1 MNNYDKCQNYLAG
14 RNRMEDLFS
23 VCGKIRLRKGE
34 GRTLKAG
41 GAWVYD
47 NEIEWMSDGI
57 IDGHLVEVLDFDDYF
72 MGIGFINRKSKI
84 TVRMLSRHTD
94 VVDETFIEER
104 VRAAVEY
111 RFI

>member
-41 GAWVYD
+41 GAWIYD
-47 NEIEWMSDGI
+47 N
-57 IDGHLVEVLDFDDYF
+57 
-72 MGIGFINRKSKI
+72 
-84 TVRMLSRHTD
+84 
-94 VVDETFIEER
+94 
-104 VRAAVEY
+104 
-111 RFI
+111 

>member
-1 MNNYDKCQNYLAG
+1 MKNYDKCQKYLTG

-41 GAWVYD
+41 GAWIYD

-84 TVRMLSRHTD
+84 TVRMLAR
-94 VVDETFIEER
+94 
-104 VRAAVEY
+104 
-111 RFI
+111 

>member
-1 MNNYDKCQNYLAG
+1 MKNYDKCQKYLTG

-47 NEIEWMSDGI
+47 NEI
-57 IDGHLVEVLDFDDYF
+57 
-72 MGIGFINRKSKI
+72 
-84 TVRMLSRHTD
+84 D
-94 VVDETFIEER
+94 V
-104 VRAAVEY
+104 
-111 RFI
+111 

>member
-41 GAWVYD
+41 GAVT
-47 NEIEWMSDGI
+47 G
-57 IDGHLVEVLDFDDYF
+57 DFQSF
-72 MGIGFINRKSKI
+72 CKTRFIC
-84 TVRMLSRHTD
+84 VGGWSR
-94 VVDETFIEER
+94 VVDMSEFG
-104 VRAAVEY
+104 
-111 RFI
+111 

>member
-1 MNNYDKCQNYLAG
+1 
-14 RNRMEDLFS
+14 MEDLFS

-41 GAWVYD
+41 GAWIYD

-57 IDGHLVEVLDFDDYF
+57 IDGHLVKVLDFDDYF

-84 TVRMLSRHTD
+84 TVRMLARHTD
-94 VVDETFIEER
+94 
-104 VRAAVEY
+104 AVSY
-111 RFI
+111 THLTLPTNSLV

>member
-1 MNNYDKCQNYLAG
+1 MNNYDKCQKNLTG

-57 IDGHLVEVLDFDDYF
+57 IDGHLVEV
-72 MGIGFINRKSKI
+72 
-84 TVRMLSRHTD
+84 
-94 VVDETFIEER
+94 
-104 VRAAVEY
+104 A
-111 RFI
+111 

>member
-57 IDGHLVEVLDFDDYF
+57 IDGHLVEVLDLMIISWESDLLTE
-72 MGIGFINRKSKI
+72 NPR
-84 TVRMLSRHTD
+84 LQ
-94 VVDETFIEER
+94 
-104 VRAAVEY
+104 
-111 RFI
+111 

>member
-1 MNNYDKCQNYLAG
+1 MNNYDKCQKNLAG

-47 NEIEWMSDGI
+47 NEIE
-57 IDGHLVEVLDFDDYF
+57 
-72 MGIGFINRKSKI
+72 
-84 TVRMLSRHTD
+84 
-94 VVDETFIEER
+94 
-104 VRAAVEY
+104 
-111 RFI
+111 

>member
-1 MNNYDKCQNYLAG
+1 MNNYDKCQKNLAG

-57 IDGHLVEVLDFDDYF
+57 IADILLRYLILMIISWESDLLTE
-72 MGIGFINRKSKI
+72 NPR
-84 TVRMLSRHTD
+84 LQ
-94 VVDETFIEER
+94 
-104 VRAAVEY
+104 
-111 RFI
+111 